1 MFFIA
6 NFAREFL
13 KNAIIIYIIHKKMST
28 QTEKINELVELR
40 VNARLGGGEKAIA

>member
-13 KNAIIIYIIHKKMST
+13 KNAIIIHIIHKKMKVINKL
-28 QTEKINELVELR
+28 KI
-40 VNARLGGGEKAIA
+40 